1 MGKTPNP
8 FVDKST
14 SSVAAMFNSIAPS
27 YDFLNHLL
35 SLSIDKLWR
44 RRLVKRLL
52 RNNPEKVLDV
62 ATGTA
67 DLALVMA
74 KQSPTVR
81 IVGIDISESMLAIG
95 MVKVKKRKL
104 ADRIALKKA
113 SALSIPY
120 ADEHFNAAM
129 VAFGVRNFED
139 LSQGLREIC
148 RVLKPA
154 GELAVLEF
162 SMPRHWPFN
171 ALYRFYF
178 LRFLPWIGG
187 KVSGNRH
194 AYTYLPESVLTFP
207 QGEAFA
213 QILNNSGFNAVEIK
227 IQTFGIATLYIAK
240 KKNQ

>member
-1 MGKTPNP
+1 MGKGPSTV
-8 FVDKST
+8 VDKRT

-35 SLSIDKLWR
+35 SFGIDRLWR
-44 RRLVKRLL
+44 QRLVKRLL
-52 RNNPEKVLDV
+52 LNDPERVLDV

-74 KQSPTVR
+74 KHSAVVKV
-81 IVGIDISESMLAIG
+81 VGIDISESMLEIG
-95 MVKVKKRKL
+95 MAKVNKRKL
-104 ADRIALKKA
+104 MNRISLKKA
-113 SALSIPY
+113 SALCIPSPDNY
-120 ADEHFNAAM
+120 FDAAM

-139 LSQGLREIC
+139 LVQGLREIC
-148 RVLKPA
+148 RILKPG
-154 GELAVLEF
+154 GELGVLEF

-178 LRFLPWIGG
+178 LKFLPWVGG
-187 KVSGNRH
+187 RVSGNRQ

-207 QGEAFA
+207 QGESFA
-213 QILNNSGFNAVEIK
+213 HILKSSGFNDVEIRPL
-227 IQTFGIATLYIAK
+227 TFGIATLYIAK

>member
-1 MGKTPNP
+1 MGKSSKTV
-8 FVDKST
+8 VDKRT

-27 YDFLNHLL
+27 YDFLNHML
-35 SLSIDKLWR
+35 SLGIDKLWR

-52 RNNPEKVLDV
+52 CNNPREVLDV

-74 KQSPTVR
+74 KRSPTVK

-95 MVKVKKRKL
+95 MVKVKKWKFL
-104 ADRIALKKA
+104 ERITLKKA
-113 SALSIPY
+113 SALCIPSP
-120 ADEHFNAAM
+120 DNHFDAAM

-139 LSQGLREIC
+139 LAQGLKEIC
-148 RVLKPA
+148 RVLKPG
-154 GELAVLEF
+154 GELGVLEF

-178 LRFLPWIGG
+178 LKFLPWVGG
-187 KVSGNRH
+187 KVSGNRQ
-194 AYTYLPESVLTFP
+194 AYTYLPESVLSFP

-213 QILNNSGFNAVEIK
+213 QILISSGFNDVEIRV
-227 IQTFGIATLYIAK
+227 QTFGISTIYIAK

>member
-1 MGKTPNP
+1 MGKTPNR
-8 FVDKST
+8 FVDKSS

-35 SLSIDKLWR
+35 SFGIDKLWR

-95 MVKVKKRKL
+95 MVKLKKRML
-104 ADRIALKKA
+104 QERITLKKA
-113 SALSIPY
+113 SALSVPY
-120 ADEHFNAAM
+120 DDEQFCAAM

-139 LSQGLREIC
+139 LSQGLKEIY
-148 RVLKPA
+148 RVLKPN

-171 ALYRFYF
+171 AIYRFYF
-178 LRFLPWIGG
+178 LKFLPWVGG
-187 KVSGNRH
+187 KISGNRQ
-194 AYTYLPESVLTFP
+194 AYTYLPESVLSFP

-213 QILNNSGFNAVEIK
+213 RILKSVGFNAVEIK
-227 IQTFGIATLYIAK
+227 VQTFGIATLYIAK
-240 KKNQ
+240 KEKQ

>member
-1 MGKTPNP
+1 M
-8 FVDKST
+8 
-14 SSVAAMFNSIAPS
+14 
-27 YDFLNHLL
+27 
-35 SLSIDKLWR
+35 
-44 RRLVKRLL
+44 
-52 RNNPEKVLDV
+52 VLDV

-95 MVKVKKRKL
+95 MVKIKKMKFL
-104 ADRIALKKA
+104 ERITLKKA
-113 SALSIPY
+113 SALCIPSP
-120 ADEHFNAAM
+120 DNHFDAAM
-129 VAFGVRNFED
+129 VAFGVRNFQD
-139 LSQGLREIC
+139 LAQGLKEIC
-148 RVLKPA
+148 RVLKPG
-154 GELAVLEF
+154 GELGVLEF
-162 SMPRHWPFN
+162 SMPRHCPFN

-207 QGEAFA
+207 QGEVFA
-213 QILNNSGFNAVEIK
+213 QILMSSGFIDVEIRVK
-227 IQTFGIATLYIAK
+227 TFGIATIYIAN

>member
-1 MGKTPNP
+1 MGSNQKPI
-8 FVDKST
+8 VDKST

-35 SLSIDKLWR
+35 SLGIDKLWR

-52 RNNPEKVLDV
+52 RANPQNVLDV

-67 DLALVMA
+67 DLALALA
-74 KQSPTVR
+74 KSSPYVKV
-81 IVGIDISESMLAIG
+81 VGIDISESMLAIG

-104 ADRIALKKA
+104 DNRIALKKA
-113 SALSIPY
+113 SALCIPY
-120 ADEHFNAAM
+120 ADNHFNAAM

-139 LSQGLREIC
+139 LSQGLKEIC
-148 RVLKPA
+148 RVLKPG

-162 SMPRHWPFN
+162 SMPHHWPFN

-178 LRFLPWIGG
+178 LKFLPWIGG
-187 KVSGNRH
+187 KVSGNRL

-207 QGEAFA
+207 QGETFA
-213 QILNNSGFNAVEIK
+213 QILKSCGFNDVEIRG
-227 IQTFGIATLYIAK
+227 QTFGIATLYIAK
-240 KKNQ
+240 KINQ

>member
-1 MGKTPNP
+1 M
-8 FVDKST
+8 
-14 SSVAAMFNSIAPS
+14 
-27 YDFLNHLL
+27 
-35 SLSIDKLWR
+35 
-44 RRLVKRLL
+44 
-52 RNNPEKVLDV
+52 VLDV

-74 KQSPTVR
+74 KHSTVVKV
-81 IVGIDISESMLAIG
+81 VGIDISESMLAIG

-104 ADRIALKKA
+104 IERITLKKA
-113 SALSIPY
+113 SALCIPSP
-120 ADEHFNAAM
+120 DNHFDAAM

-139 LSQGLREIC
+139 LPQGLQEIC
-148 RVLKPA
+148 RVLKPG
-154 GELAVLEF
+154 GELGVLEF

-207 QGEAFA
+207 QGEVFA
-213 QILNNSGFNAVEIK
+213 QILMSSGFNDVEIRV
-227 IQTFGIATLYIAK
+227 QTFGISTLYIAK

>member
-1 MGKTPNP
+1 MGKSQNP
-8 FVDKST
+8 IIDKST

-35 SLSIDKLWR
+35 SLGIDKIWR

-52 RNNPEKVLDV
+52 RANPQNVLDV

-67 DLALVMA
+67 DLALALA
-74 KQSPTVR
+74 KRSPAVKV
-81 IVGIDISESMLAIG
+81 VGIDISESMLAIG

-120 ADEHFNAAM
+120 ADDHFNAAM

-139 LSQGLREIC
+139 LSQGLKEIC
-148 RVLKPA
+148 RVLKPG

-178 LRFLPWIGG
+178 LKFLPWIGG
-187 KVSGNRH
+187 KVSGNRL

-207 QGEAFA
+207 QGETFA
-213 QILNNSGFNAVEIK
+213 QILKSCGFDGVEIRV
-227 IQTFGIATLYIAK
+227 QTLGIATLYIAK
-240 KKNQ
+240 KINQ